1 MMTFTQPPKHGPLYW
16 QALRSRKPT
25 LVPTGATVPRLEA
38 RWSDVRVDPE
48 NLRQYRALCG
58 FGESGGLPL
67 PYPHVM
73 VSALH
78 LAMLSAPGFP
88 VRLLGLVHLSNRI
101 EVFTDLPTT
110 GGGEVNAW
118 LEGHDDGERMQTFD
132 LHTEWRD
139 GATLR
144 WRELTRFIVKKPAA
158 KREAP
163 PSPAERPRPTSTATF
178 DVPAGLGRRYSRVGG
193 DINPIHLFD
202 VTAKLFG
209 FERAI
214 IHGMWT
220 LARCVAEL
228 KPVAPCV
235 VEVQFKRPV
244 FIPSRVTMERVSVPG
259 GEDFTVAGEKVH
271 LTGTLRTG

>member
-1 MMTFTQPPKHGPLYW
+1 MMTFTEPPSHGPLYW

-25 LVPTGATVPRLEA
+25 LVAAGATVPRLEA
-38 RWSDVRVDPE
+38 TWSDVRVDAE

-58 FGESGGLPL
+58 FGEGDDLPL

-78 LAMLSAPGFP
+78 LAMLSSPQFP

-101 EVFTDLPTT
+101 EVFTELPKH
-110 GGGEVNAW
+110 GGGQMHVW

-144 WRELTRFIVKKPAA
+144 WRELTRFIVKKPAPR
-158 KREAP
+158 REGP
-163 PSPAERPRPTSTATF
+163 PSTVERTPATSTTTF
-178 DVPAGLGRRYSRVGG
+178 EVPAGLGRRYSRVGG

-202 VTAKLFG
+202 LTAKLFG

-228 KPVAPCV
+228 KPTGPCV
-235 VEVQFKRPV
+235 VDVQFKRPI
-244 FIPSRVTMERVSVPG
+244 FIPSRVTMERVSVPA
-259 GEDFTVAGEKVH
+259 GEDFTVVGDKVH
-271 LTGTLRTG
+271 LTGTLRSS

>member
-1 MMTFTQPPKHGPLYW
+1 MMTFTELPTHGPLYW

-25 LVPTGATVPRLEA
+25 LVPAGATVPRLEA
-38 RWSDVRVDPE
+38 TWAEVRVDAE
-48 NLRQYRALCG
+48 NLAQYRALCG
-58 FGESGGLPL
+58 FGESDSLPA

-73 VSALH
+73 ASALH
-78 LAMLSAPGFP
+78 LAMLSSPQFP

-101 EVFTDLPTT
+101 EVFTGLPKH
-110 GGGEVNAW
+110 GGGQLHAW

-144 WRELTRFIVKKPAA
+144 WRELTRFIVKKPVS
-158 KREAP
+158 KREA
-163 PSPAERPRPTSTATF
+163 AAVVERPRAASTATIA
-178 DVPAGLGRRYSRVGG
+178 VPAGLGRRYSRVGG

-220 LARCVAEL
+220 LGRCVAEA
-228 KPVAPCV
+228 KPTAPCV
-235 VEVQFKRPV
+235 IDVQFKRPV
-244 FIPSRVTMERVSVPG
+244 FIPSTVTLERTPVPD
-259 GEDFTVAGEKVH
+259 GEDFAVVSEKVH
-271 LTGTLRTG
+271 LTGTVRRG

>member
-1 MMTFTQPPKHGPLYW
+1 MLTFTRPPKHGPLYW
-16 QALRSRKPT
+16 QALRSRKPS
-25 LVPTGATVPRLEA
+25 LVAPGATVPRLEA
-38 RWSDVRVDPE
+38 TWAEVRVDAA

-58 FGESGGLPL
+58 FAESETLPL

-78 LAMLSAPGFP
+78 LAMLSAPAFP

-101 EVFTDLPTT
+101 EVFTELPKQ
-110 GGGEVNAW
+110 GGGQVHAW

-132 LHTEWRD
+132 LHTEWRE
-139 GATLR
+139 GSTLR
-144 WRELTRFIVKKPAA
+144 WRELTRFIVKKPSS
-158 KREAP
+158 KRDAP
-163 PSPAERPRPTSTATF
+163 PAPERPRPASTTTF

-228 KPVAPCV
+228 KPAGPCV
-235 VEVQFKRPV
+235 VDVQFKRPV
-244 FIPSRVTMERVSVPG
+244 FIPSTVTMERVPVAG
-259 GEDFTVAGEKVH
+259 GEDFAVVSEKVH
-271 LTGTLRTG
+271 LTGTLRSR

>member
-1 MMTFTQPPKHGPLYW
+1 MMTFTEPPRHGPLYL

-25 LVPTGATVPRLEA
+25 LVAAGATVPRLEA
-38 RWSDVRVDPE
+38 TWSDVRVDAE

-58 FGESGGLPL
+58 FDEGDDLPL

-78 LAMLSAPGFP
+78 LAMLSSPLFP

-101 EVFTDLPTT
+101 EVFTALPKH
-110 GGGEVNAW
+110 GGGQMHVW

-144 WRELTRFIVKKPAA
+144 WRELTRFIVKKPAPR
-158 KREAP
+158 REGTV
-163 PSPAERPRPTSTATF
+163 STVERTPPTSTTTF
-178 DVPAGLGRRYSRVGG
+178 EVPAGLGRRYSRVGG

-202 VTAKLFG
+202 LTAKVFG

-228 KPVAPCV
+228 KPVGPCV
-235 VEVQFKRPV
+235 VDVQFKRPI
-244 FIPSRVTMERVSVPG
+244 FIPSTVTMERVSVAG
-259 GEDFTVAGEKVH
+259 GEDFAVVGDKVH
-271 LTGTLRTG
+271 LTGTLRSS